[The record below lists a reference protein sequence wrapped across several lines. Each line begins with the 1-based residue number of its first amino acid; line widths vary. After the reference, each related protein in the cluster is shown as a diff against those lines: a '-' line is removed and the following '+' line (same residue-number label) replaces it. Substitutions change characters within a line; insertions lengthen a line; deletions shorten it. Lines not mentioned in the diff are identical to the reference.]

1 MVALISHLTVDS
13 RDAYAQSLKNRRHLD
28 LKPAESTSDAERA
41 ATT

>member
-13 RDAYAQSLKNRRHLD
+13 RDAYAQSLKNRRHLG
-28 LKPAESTSDAERA
+28 LRPAAGTRDAERA